1 MEVLTLGD
9 LAPVLAAVIGP
20 MVAMMFA
27 MMRYQ
32 HADST
37 KTRDL
42 MHDLTGQARQ
52 ESREL
57 IEKSH
62 SELSSSIGELA
73 SGLGEVR
80 ERLAYIEGYLRQSPP
95 HPPEGDAQAA

>member
-20 MVAMMFA
+20 MVVMMFA

-32 HADST
+32 HVDSV

-42 MHDLTGQARQ
+42 MHNLIEQSRQ

-62 SELSSSIGELA
+62 SELA

-95 HPPEGDAQAA
+95 PPPEGDAQAA